1 MTAVAEWLNGYV
13 ADNYPE
19 DKYSGLSRQVSPWSI
34 SQLGLPG
41 QARIG
46 RVGKIALL
54 VGFLAVSI
62 TLIAKA
68 IA

>member
-1 MTAVAEWLNGYV
+1 MS
-13 ADNYPE
+13 DHYPE

-54 VGFLAVSI
+54 VGSLAVSI
-62 TLIAKA
+62 TVILKA